1 MDYTIETL
9 IPREKVEQRIKEL
22 ACEITKD
29 YEGKEVVVL
38 GLLKGSVV
46 FMSDLIKELDLPL
59 TIDFMNVS
67 SYGDGTTTTGVV
79 RILKDVDQ
87 ELKDKDVIIVEDIID
102 TGLTLNYVKDFIK
115 AKGTKSVKV
124 CTLLD
129 KPERRKV
136 EMKGDYVGFEIPDE
150 FVVGYGLDYA
160 QKHRTLL
167 DKPERRKVE
176 MKGDYVGFEIPDEFV
191 VGYGLDYAQKHRNL
205 PYVGIV
211 VRK

>member
-87 ELKDKDVIIVEDIID
+87 ELKDKDVIVVEDIID

-160 QKHRTLL
+160 QKHR
-167 DKPERRKVE
+167 
-176 MKGDYVGFEIPDEFV
+176 
-191 VGYGLDYAQKHRNL
+191 NL